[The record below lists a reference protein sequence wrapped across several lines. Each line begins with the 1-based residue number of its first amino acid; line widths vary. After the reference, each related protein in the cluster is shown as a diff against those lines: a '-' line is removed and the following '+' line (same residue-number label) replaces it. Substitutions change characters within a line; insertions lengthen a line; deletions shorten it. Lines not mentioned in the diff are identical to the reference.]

1 MNDINPS
8 PKKRLILIATLI
20 MLFFSLKDF
29 NFSQLGQMEFKDILP
44 IIVLTTFV
52 FVLRAGIVS
61 IILLSIRKLWS
72 KLCKKD

>member
-8 PKKRLILIATLI
+8 PKKRLILIAALI
-20 MLFFSLKDF
+20 MMFFSLKDF

-72 KLCKKD
+72 KLRKKD